1 MNIGSRIVE
10 RLNELGWKRKDLLA
24 QVDDLSDQALSNL
37 IRRGSKRS
45 EWDEAIAKALGISVL
60 DLVYGYKS
68 DPAVKEPEAAYDTS
82 SPPNDDESRLLRA
95 YRLADPPLRRALL
108 RQADGILEDL
118 DNPSRLTGGTL
129 PEPG

>member
-10 RLNELGWKRKDLLA
+10 RLGELSWKRKDLLER
-24 QVDDLSDQALSNL
+24 VDGLSDQALSNL

-60 DLVYGYKS
+60 DLVYGHKS
-68 DPAVKEPEAAYDTS
+68 ELAAKEPAAAYDIS

-118 DNPSRLTGGTL
+118 DNPLQLTGVNQ